1 MDDADYNSA
10 TWAERDAKYV
20 KCQQYI
26 IDTHYPWAPFYQRP
40 ALFFS
45 RASVN
50 NMKVIP
56 LRSSSSTALWATI
69 DLQE

>member
-40 ALFFS
+40 SLWFARDTVTNLK
-45 RASVN
+45 A
-50 NMKVIP
+50 IP
-56 LRSSSSTALWATI
+56 LRGSQSASLWATI